1 MKKRLVGL
9 ILALALVFSL
19 NTVTFAEP
27 GGGAFAEPNS
37 ITLPGGYFE
46 DCQGEDDDQN

>member
-1 MKKRLVGL
+1 MKKKLLGL
-9 ILALALVFSL
+9 LLALALVFSL
-19 NTVTFAEP
+19 NAVTFACP
-27 GGGAFAEPNS
+27 GGGVELEPTS